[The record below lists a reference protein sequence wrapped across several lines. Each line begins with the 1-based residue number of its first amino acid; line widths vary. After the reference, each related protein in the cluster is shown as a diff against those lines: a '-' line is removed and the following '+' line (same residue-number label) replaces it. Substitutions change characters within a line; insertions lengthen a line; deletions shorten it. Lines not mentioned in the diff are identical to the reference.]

1 MSFIQKDIK
10 LHVQMKDNSL
20 KIARFLLKDLTRKE
34 EEDLNQW
41 KSTSNENASF
51 VELLQAFW
59 NHSVQEKPYEELN
72 SARERLN
79 VRINTKEQKST
90 RRTILIRLSRIAAI
104 FILVVS
110 VSGLSIYI
118 GSKIGNF
125 NQNWV
130 EVSTESG
137 QQSKVTLPDGTLVW
151 LNAETTIRYQQNT
164 DVRKVN
170 LSGEGY
176 FEVMHSSSHPFIV
189 EVGNTSIK
197 VLGTKFNVWHYPD
210 SKITAASLL
219 SGKITLTVNETGE
232 EVELVPGERVIYQSE
247 QKLLSKSEYKVQN
260 EILWKQG
267 ILYFEKK
274 PFNDLIHELE
284 RYYGVKFNY
293 NPEVFNNIHYSGS
306 IDNLEINKVLEFI
319 KLTIPI
325 NYEVNNRTIELKLK

>member
-1 MSFIQKDIK
+1 
-10 LHVQMKDNSL
+10 MKDNSL
-20 KIARFLLKDLTRKE
+20 KIARFLLKDITRKE
-34 EEDLNQW
+34 EEDLYQW
-41 KSTSNENASF
+41 KSTSKENASF
-51 VELLQAFW
+51 IELLLAFW
-59 NHSVQEKPYEELN
+59 NHSAEEKPYEELN
-72 SARERLN
+72 NARERLS
-79 VRINTKEQKST
+79 VRINTQEQKST
-90 RRTILIRLSRIAAI
+90 RRTIFFLLSRIAAI

-110 VSGLSIYI
+110 ISGLSIYI
-118 GSKIGNF
+118 GSKIGTY

-151 LNAETTIRYQQNT
+151 LNSETTLKYQQNT
-164 DVRKVN
+164 DYRKVY

-197 VLGTKFNVWHYPD
+197 VLGTKFNVSHYPD
-210 SKITAASLL
+210 SKITVASLL
-219 SGKITLTVNETGE
+219 SGMITLTVNETGE
-232 EVELVPGERVIYQSE
+232 EVKLNPGERVIYQSDNN
-247 QKLLSKSEYKVQN
+247 LLSKSEYKVQN

-274 PFNDLIHELE
+274 PFNDLIQELE

-293 NPEVFNNIHYSGS
+293 NPEVFKNIHYSGS

-325 NYEVNNRTIELKLK
+325 NYDVNNRTIELKLK

>member
-1 MSFIQKDIK
+1 VSFIQKDK
-10 LHVQMKDNSL
+10 KTYLQMKDNSL
-20 KIARFLLKDLTRKE
+20 NIARFLLNDLTRKE
-34 EEDLNQW
+34 EEDLDQW
-41 KSTSNENASF
+41 KSTSKENASF

-59 NHSVQEKPYEELN
+59 NHSTEEKQNEDLDN
-72 SARERLN
+72 ARERLCT
-79 VRINTKEQKST
+79 RISTQEQKST
-90 RRTILIRLSRIAAI
+90 RKTILFRLSRVAAI

-110 VSGLSIYI
+110 VSGLSIYF
-118 GSKIGNF
+118 GSKIGTF

-130 EVSTESG
+130 EVSTEPG

-151 LNAETTIRYQQNT
+151 LNAETTLKYQQNNN
-164 DVRKVN
+164 VRKVN

-197 VLGTKFNVWHYPD
+197 VLGTKFNVSHYPD
-210 SKITAASLL
+210 SKITEASLL
-219 SGKITLTVNETGE
+219 SGKITLTVNETGQ
-232 EVELVPGERVIYQSE
+232 EVKLNPGERVIYQPE

-267 ILYFEKK
+267 ILYFENK
-274 PFNDLIHELE
+274 PFNDLIHELA